1 MDTGLKN
8 KVALVGGASKGLG
21 KGCALQLAKEGANII
36 ICARDGNKLHET
48 ADYITKNTSVKV
60 LPVPADLSKIKDI
73 SKLIDLSI
81 REFGQIDVLVVNSG
95 GPRAGKFADLTKEDW
110 DDAYQS
116 VFYYVV
122 ELYKRVI
129 PQMKSR
135 QWGRIINIAS
145 LAVKEPAENL
155 VLSNVFRSGVVSLAK
170 TLSKELI
177 EYNITINNICPG
189 AFKTERAAQLIAER
203 AKVTGE
209 SIQKIEEQAVNSF
222 PLKRYQSP
230 EELGD
235 LVVFLASERAK
246 GITGT
251 TIQIDGG
258 ISKGLF

>member
-8 KVALVGGASKGLG
+8 KVALIGGASKGLG

-36 ICARDGNKLHET
+36 ICARDKNKLQET
-48 ADYITKNTSVKV
+48 ADYITKNTSAKV
-60 LPVPADLSKIKDI
+60 LPIPTDLSKINDI
-73 SKLIDLSI
+73 RKLIDLSI
-81 REFGQIDVLVVNSG
+81 KEFGRIDILVVNSG
-95 GPRAGKFADLTKEDW
+95 GPQSGNFNDLTKEDW
-110 DDAYQS
+110 DNAYQS
-116 VFYYVV
+116 VLYYVV
-122 ELYKRVI
+122 ELYKLVI

-135 QWGRIINIAS
+135 KWGRIINIAS
-145 LAVKEPAENL
+145 LTVKEPAETL
-155 VLSNVFRSGVVSLAK
+155 VLSNVFRSGVASLAK
-170 TLSKELI
+170 TLSRELI

-203 AKVTGE
+203 AKTTGE
-209 SIQKIEEQAVNSF
+209 SIEKIEEQAVNSF
-222 PLKRYQSP
+222 PLKRYQTP

-235 LVVFLASERAK
+235 LVVFLASELAK